1 MIVVPFETAHLDELV
16 DFGNQEEII
25 RPLVGLLQESRY
37 EELGPAFS
45 ASVDGR
51 IIGCAGLVE
60 MTQYRAYTWA
70 IMARQDFAQRFV
82 GIHRAVLGFLNEQT
96 YKRMDAQVALHDAD
110 GHRWMR
116 LLGFQR
122 EVFCRPWAMPD
133 GSAVTEYVRW
143 G

>member
-1 MIVVPFETAHLDELV
+1 MKIVPFETSHLDELT
-16 DFGNQEEII
+16 DFGNQEELV
-25 RPLVGLLQESRY
+25 RPLIGALQGY
-37 EELGPAFS
+37 EDAGPAFS
-45 ASVDGR
+45 ACVEGR

-60 MTQYRAYTWA
+60 MTPYRAYTWA
-70 IMARQDFAQRFV
+70 LIAKQDFAQRFV
-82 GIHRAVLGFLNEQT
+82 GIHRAVLRFLNEQT
-96 YKRMDAQVALHDAD
+96 YKRIDAQVAFHDTD

-133 GSAVTEYVRW
+133 GSAVSEYVRW

>member
-1 MIVVPFETAHLDELV
+1 MKIVPFQTEHLDELTN
-16 DFGNQEEII
+16 FGNQEEII
-25 RPLVGLLQESRY
+25 RPFVGLLQEAHY
-37 EELGPAFS
+37 EKLGPAFS

-70 IMARQDFAQRFV
+70 IMAKQDFAQRFI
-82 GIHRAVLGFLNEQT
+82 GIHRAVLRFLDEQT
-96 YKRMDAQVALHDAD
+96 YKRMDAQVAINDAD
-110 GHRWMR
+110 GHRWMK

-122 EVFCRPWAMPD
+122 EVFCRAWAMPD
-133 GSAVTEYVRW
+133 GSAVSEYVRW